1 MLAAVSLPETVAVS
15 APMRDE
21 VTTIDMGLRW
31 PRDVYSLAHIALPF
45 PPDDP
50 PSGDGS
56 GTSVSGLNIG
66 RAILRGEKGHLAMPD
81 SAMTRQH
88 WNPFYRYMEDRILEF
103 LNGVVSRTQ

>member
-1 MLAAVSLPETVAVS
+1 MSGAQGAV
-15 APMRDE
+15 R
-21 VTTIDMGLRW
+21 
-31 PRDVYSLAHIALPF
+31 IAYRH
-45 PPDDP
+45 
-50 PSGDGS
+50 SS